1 MTEVEEQPTAKGAR
15 RGPTTVTRAYFE
27 ALNDHDLP
35 AAAAL
40 WESGRTDRLI
50 GIVEFTMPEGFMEWF
65 GALLAAFPDSRF
77 EVLSIT
83 AQKENAAVRYRV
95 TGTFDGTGKFE
106 GLTPNG
112 ARVELEGCDVFTVR
126 DGLIVDNHAYLNA
139 AELARQLGALPP
151 RGSIA
156 ERGMTAALNAR
167 VAAGELLGS
176 LRERAGTARSPK
188 A

>member
-1 MTEVEEQPTAKGAR
+1 MSETAGNSAVKAPR
-15 RGPTTVTRAYFE
+15 RGPTTVTRAYFK
-27 ALNDHDLP
+27 ALDDHDLN

-40 WESGRTDRLI
+40 WEDGRTDR
-50 GIVEFTMPEGFMEWF
+50 IVGMAEFRMPDGFMEWF
-65 GALLAAFPDSRF
+65 GALFAAFPDIHF

-112 ARVELEGCDVFTVR
+112 ATVEVEGCDLFTVR
-126 DGLIVDNHAYLNA
+126 DGLIVENHGYLNE
-139 AELARQLGALPP
+139 AEMARQLGALPP
-151 RGSIA
+151 HGSVA

-167 VAAGELLGS
+167 VAAGELVSS